1 MSKNSKGQFEKGH
14 GLIDITGQK
23 YNRLTAIKRVGSNNM
38 GSTWL
43 FQCDC
48 GNQIVTGS
56 NNVRKGR
63 TKSCGCYNQEL
74 RKSRIKHGMF
84 NTRLY
89 VAWSHMR
96 QRCNNPSN
104 KEYRNYGARGISIC
118 EEWDEF
124 INFYNWAMAN
134 GYEKTLTI
142 DRIDND
148 GNYEP
153 NNCRWVTM
161 AVQESNKRTN
171 HYIEFNGEK
180 MTMSQ
185 CAKMN
190 GVSINAFRY
199 HVCNLGYSPEEAVES
214 ILYKREHPEEFDKHR
229 YVIYQGE
236 KMCVADCVRKANV
249 KRDSFMKHIGKGMT
263 ADEAVAKIREN
274 AIKYKRRK

>member
-1 MSKNSKGQFEKGH
+1 MGGYTRDLTGMRFAKLVVLKKGEPYITKNNEH
-14 GLIDITGQK
+14 HT
-23 YNRLTAIKRVGSNNM
+23 
-38 GSTWL
+38 TWVC
-43 FQCDC
+43 QCDC
-48 GNQIVTGS
+48 GNIKTIRANGLL
-56 NNVRKGR
+56 
-63 TKSCGCYNQEL
+63 TKHTLSCGCL
-74 RKSRIKHGMF
+74 RTENRIKAIKKHGMSK
-84 NTRLY
+84 TRIYGIYLG
-89 VAWSHMR
+89 MID
-96 QRCNNPSN
+96 RCYDSVHCGS
-104 KEYRNYGARGISIC
+104 YHYYGGRGISIC

-134 GYEKTLTI
+134 GYEETLTI

-199 HVCNLGYSPEEAVES
+199 LVCNLGETPEDAIKN
-214 ILYKREHPEEFDKHR
+214 ILYKKEHPEEFDRRR

-249 KRDSFMKHIGKGMT
+249 KRDSLIKYIGKGMT